1 MRVLWDFNA
10 RSWYNSVI
18 RYWALFI
25 WRAIFLRIIFR
36 LQHSSRNWDVRQIA
50 LIYFYIFFTVYSRW
64 LVYKKERIFRRCI
77 GILRRFS
84 LDTVFFV
91 YRRRTMWGIFWRLFN
106 FWANVSVRLLLLV
119 SLSHF
124 NFRRVIL

>member
-1 MRVLWDFNA
+1 MRILLDFIA

-18 RYWALFI
+18 RYWALFV
-25 WRAIFLRIIFR
+25 WRTIFLRIIFR
-36 LQHSSRNWDVRQIA
+36 LQHFSWDVRQMA

-84 LDTVFFV
+84 LDTVLFV
-91 YRRRTMWGIFWRLFN
+91 YRRGTMWRIFRRLFI
-106 FWANVSVRLLLLV
+106 FWANVSVRLLLRV